1 MELALN
7 LPVVHPAV
15 TGAVLGDLAAR
26 AEELGYSALYLG
38 EHVVLFD
45 APDDEYPGSDTGE
58 AFFPADSALPD
69 PLTALAYLAGRTERI
84 RLATGV
90 MLVPQRNPVYTA
102 KHAATLDW
110 VSNGRL
116 DLGIGVGW
124 SREEYQACAVP
135 FARRFDRVVDYVKV
149 MRALWDDPISEF
161 SGEFYDLPRCRQY
174 PKPVQQPLPLWF
186 GGWSEPALARA
197 ADLADGWYGF
207 DLRPDEIDRIGRRIR
222 ELMTERGRDPG
233 ALRIASGAYS
243 RMPQDASEMRVFA
256 DVGVE
261 RFAVS
266 LTAPDVAALHEQ
278 LADMATMFLH
288 AS

>member
-1 MELALN
+1 MDLALN

-26 AEELGYSALYLG
+26 AEELGYTALYLG

-58 AFFPADSALPD
+58 AFFPADSSLPD
-69 PLTALAYLAGRTERI
+69 PLTAHAYLAGRTERI

-110 VSNGRL
+110 VSGGRL

-124 SREEYQACAVP
+124 SRDEYRACDVP
-135 FARRFDRVVDYVKV
+135 FARRFDRVVDYVGV
-149 MRALWDDPISEF
+149 MRTLWEDPRSEF
-161 SGEFYDLPRCRQY
+161 SGEFYELERCRQY

-186 GGWSEPALARA
+186 GGWSEPASGTRRRPRRRLVRLRSAARR
-197 ADLADGWYGF
+197 D
-207 DLRPDEIDRIGRRIR
+207 RPHR
-222 ELMTERGRDPG
+222 P
-233 ALRIASGAYS
+233 AH
-243 RMPQDASEMRVFA
+243 P
-256 DVGVE
+256 
-261 RFAVS
+261 
-266 LTAPDVAALHEQ
+266 
-278 LADMATMFLH
+278 
-288 AS
+288 